1 MTEAQTFYV
10 TTPIYYVND
19 SPHIGHA
26 YTTIAADVLARFMRL
41 DRGAENVYFLTG
53 TDEHGQKVD
62 KAARAAGIDPQSF
75 TDDVSKR
82 FRALVKDPTGECSQN
97 LINATND
104 DFIRTTEPRHK
115 KAAQELWKRIAKGKT
130 PKGRPNIE
138 LDTYGGWYSVRD
150 EAYYQEGEL
159 IEKDGKKLAPTGA
172 EVEWV
177 EEESYFFRLSDYQE
191 QLIAFYEKHP
201 DFVTPHHRLNEVKSF
216 VEGGLKDLSISR
228 TTFDWGVPVPDDED
242 HVMYVWIDALT
253 NYMTAVGFGDADKE
267 AMFTKYWGT
276 KEDPR
281 AVHIIGKDILRFHA
295 VYWPAFLMAAELP
308 MPKQIVAHGWWTIEG
323 EKMSKS
329 LGNVLSPKDMVEIA
343 GGVDQLRYFMLAA
356 MPFGNDGDFAQ
367 ERMIEVINANLANNI
382 GNLAQRSLS
391 MVQKNCEGKIPLAEA
406 PLDDAKEEEGQLQHI
421 QYSVFAE
428 YRNMVDYFHFQAAIV
443 QILGVAHA
451 ANEYMDKTAP
461 WALRKEGKEAEMG
474 HALYRVLEAVRC
486 IAIMLQPF
494 CPDAASKM
502 LDQLAVPEDQREF
515 KHLTADYALKAGTAL
530 PKPEGVFP
538 RLQVEKK
545 EAV

>member
-191 QLIAFYEKHP
+191 QLIA
-201 DFVTPHHRLNEVKSF
+201 S
-216 VEGGLKDLSISR
+216 LSAS
-228 TTFDWGVPVPDDED
+228 PKP
-242 HVMYVWIDALT
+242 
-253 NYMTAVGFGDADKE
+253 TAV
-267 AMFTKYWGT
+267 
-276 KEDPR
+276 
-281 AVHIIGKDILRFHA
+281 I
-295 VYWPAFLMAAELP
+295 
-308 MPKQIVAHGWWTIEG
+308 
-323 EKMSKS
+323 
-329 LGNVLSPKDMVEIA
+329 
-343 GGVDQLRYFMLAA
+343 
-356 MPFGNDGDFAQ
+356 
-367 ERMIEVINANLANNI
+367 
-382 GNLAQRSLS
+382 
-391 MVQKNCEGKIPLAEA
+391 
-406 PLDDAKEEEGQLQHI
+406 
-421 QYSVFAE
+421 
-428 YRNMVDYFHFQAAIV
+428 
-443 QILGVAHA
+443 
-451 ANEYMDKTAP
+451 
-461 WALRKEGKEAEMG
+461 
-474 HALYRVLEAVRC
+474 
-486 IAIMLQPF
+486 
-494 CPDAASKM
+494 
-502 LDQLAVPEDQREF
+502 
-515 KHLTADYALKAGTAL
+515 
-530 PKPEGVFP
+530 
-538 RLQVEKK
+538 
-545 EAV
+545 